1 MRDDSGVLSVLAKRG
16 VSWAGLRRLV
26 LPSVMLGC
34 VLWLG
39 WFSLQLAATRIYQVD
54 ECMEVY
60 VAHVLASAPDKAA
73 AGHVTLFQIVISW
86 LLPKS
91 ANSVTL
97 FEGARLGMLVLF
109 WINWILLACATGE
122 RLFSRRWLVALAGA
136 ASLVPIWD
144 YGFEV
149 RHDNLLLTGLL
160 LMWCVVRAAPR
171 RVLTYIFLGVIAAT
185 LEFVAFKSFVYA
197 LPISFLALAF
207 PRVVGSTSRWKL
219 SAAWAAGALATLG
232 LFRIALGLAGLWN
245 LYLAGFGFLST
256 AAAGG
261 STRFWP
267 TLLFS
272 RLLTETPLLLAL
284 VAAGL
289 FAVGIECGKQGKR
302 SWSWD
307 GMLPETALLLI
318 ALVALLINPAP
329 YPYNFLH
336 LVPYAFLFV
345 FKYATRLWDEEF
357 HHRERL
363 WAVLAGLIVFA
374 HVVPFTVA
382 VRRHL
387 DWPNEQQERLMT
399 LAESVTDP
407 VKDPVFDAVG
417 MVPTRPIID
426 NHAFLHSLNFESF
439 IHGPGPQ
446 IRDLLAARP
455 AAVIIPNYRTDWLPP
470 ADQDFIKSRYVTL
483 ADDFLV
489 LGTMLPAGGGEF
501 EIVHPGRYRLAPLA
515 SSDLE
520 GTYKAD
526 MQGYLESARHPAP
539 EAPLRGILDG
549 QPLGSRP
556 VTLAVGKHRLVC
568 SGDCQPTVVWVGP
581 NLDRLPKQGPTDH
594 HRLFVNWY

>member
-1 MRDDSGVLSVLAKRG
+1 LRDDSGVVSLQAISRAGWRGLVVPTVL
-16 VSWAGLRRLV
+16 
-26 LPSVMLGC
+26 LGC
-34 VLWLG
+34 VAWLG

-60 VAHVLASAPDKAA
+60 VAHVLASAPDKTV

-91 ANSVTL
+91 ADAVSL

-109 WINWILLACATGE
+109 WVNWILLACATGE

-144 YGFEV
+144 YGFEI
-149 RHDNLLLTGLL
+149 RHDNLMLTGLL
-160 LMWCVVRAAPR
+160 LMWCAVRVGLCRAR
-171 RVLTYIFLGVIAAT
+171 TYIFLGAIAAT
-185 LEFVAFKSFVYA
+185 LEFVAFKSFVYT
-197 LPISFLALAF
+197 LPISLLALVF
-207 PRVVGSTSRWKL
+207 PRMEGNTRRWKL
-219 SAAWAAGALATLG
+219 AVAWAAGALATLG
-232 LFRIALGLAGLWN
+232 VFRIVFGMAGLWN

-261 STRFWP
+261 GTRFWP
-267 TLLFS
+267 TLLFN

-289 FAVGIECGKQGKR
+289 VAVGIESTKPGKR
-302 SWSWD
+302 YWSWD
-307 GMLPETALLLI
+307 GMLPEAALLLI

-345 FKYATRLWDEEF
+345 FKYGSQIWDEEF
-357 HHRERL
+357 RYRERL
-363 WAVLAGLIVFA
+363 WGVLAGLIIFA
-374 HVVPFTVA
+374 HVVPFTLS

-387 DWPNEQQERLMT
+387 DWPNDQQERLMR

-407 VKDPVFDAVG
+407 ARDPVFDAVG

-470 ADQDFIKSRYVTL
+470 ADHDFIKERYVAL

-489 LGTMLPAGGGEF
+489 LGTVLPAGGGDF
-501 EIVHPGRYRLAPLA
+501 EIVHPGRYRLAPMA

-526 MQGYLESARHPAP
+526 MQGYLENARHPAP
-539 EAPLRGILDG
+539 EAPLQGTLDG
-549 QPLGSRP
+549 QPLGNRP
-556 VTLAVGKHRLVC
+556 VTLSVGKHRLVC
-568 SGDCQPTVVWVGP
+568 ASDCQPTVVWVGP
-581 NLDRLPKQGPTDH
+581 NLDRLPKLGPTDH
-594 HRLFVNWY
+594 RRLFVNWY